1 MNRNSNTYT
10 ILYAAIMV
18 ILVAAVL
25 ASVSMALRPRQQKN
39 VEIEKKQNI
48 LASVNIESTVENA
61 EKLYAERIE
70 KQYVVDVSGNIV
82 EGADAFTT
90 DLKKEHAKPEEER
103 HLPVFE
109 CQTEDGLKYIFP
121 VRGTGLWG
129 PIWGFVSLDDDMNT
143 IYGANFDHE
152 GETPGLGAEIATPVF
167 QSQFNGKEIFDESGK
182 LVSIMVTKV
191 GQNAPEEHK
200 VDGISGGTITSKG
213 LEKMLL
219 DDFTTY
225 QEFLT
230 KKKS

>member
-182 LVSIMVTKV
+182 LVSITVTKV